1 MIYNLVIYLYLL
13 GVAIYSR
20 FNEKVRKMWRGERE
34 AFKILREKVDPNA
47 KYVWFH
53 AASLGE
59 FEQGRPLME
68 QLRKDHPE
76 YKILLTFFSPSG
88 YEVRK
93 NYEGADII
101 TYLPL
106 DTITNARRF
115 LRTVRPV
122 MAFFIKYEFWYNYLH
137 ILKHRGVPVYSV
149 SSIFRPEQ
157 VFFKWYG
164 RQYGR
169 VLNCFTHFF
178 VQNEISKELLA
189 KIGITDTTVVGDT
202 RFDRVLQIKEAA
214 KQLPIVESFVKDAP
228 QVFVAGSSWPP
239 DEEIFIKYFLDKLS
253 GNAERNEHKN
263 WKLIIAPHVI
273 GEDHLKQI
281 EKLLEGRKVIRYTEA
296 EKMVN
301 GQLSMVNDYEV
312 LIINCFGLLSS
323 IYHYGNVAYVGGGFG
338 VGIHNLLEAAVWDV
352 PVFFGPNNQKFQE
365 AQGLKT
371 SGGF

>member
-13 GVAIYSR
+13 GVAVYSR

-34 AFKILREKVDPNA
+34 AFRILREKVDPNA

-68 QLRKDHPE
+68 RLRQEHPE

-101 TYLPL
+101 CYLPL

-137 ILKHRGVPVYSV
+137 ILKHRHIPVYSV

-164 RQYGR
+164 WQYGR

-178 VQNEISKELLA
+178 VRNRCSSS
-189 KIGITDTTVVGDT
+189 GTVG
-202 RFDRVLQIKEAA
+202 
-214 KQLPIVESFVKDAP
+214 
-228 QVFVAGSSWPP
+228 
-239 DEEIFIKYFLDKLS
+239 
-253 GNAERNEHKN
+253 
-263 WKLIIAPHVI
+263 
-273 GEDHLKQI
+273 
-281 EKLLEGRKVIRYTEA
+281 
-296 EKMVN
+296 
-301 GQLSMVNDYEV
+301 SMVVY
-312 LIINCFGLLSS
+312 
-323 IYHYGNVAYVGGGFG
+323 
-338 VGIHNLLEAAVWDV
+338 
-352 PVFFGPNNQKFQE
+352 
-365 AQGLKT
+365 
-371 SGGF
+371 